1 MQKKFL
7 SNLFLLVVLNLL
19 IKPFFILGI
28 DAEVQNRVGEIE
40 YGNYFA
46 LLNFS
51 FLLNILLDLGITNY
65 NTRNIAQH
73 PQLIEK
79 HFSKIFWLRMVLF
92 FLYGSFTA
100 VSAIFTGYSSHEF
113 YLLIWL
119 MFNQFLVAVIQFSR
133 SNFGGL
139 HLFRTDAIV
148 SVLDRLLMILFCSML
163 LWTEIAGDEFKIEW
177 FVYSQTAAYLITA
190 VVAMV
195 LLRYETG
202 GIKINL
208 KKDFSMVLLKNSFPY
223 AVLIFLMM
231 MYSRLDSVMLERLL
245 ADGDEQAGI
254 YAQGYRYLDAVNM
267 FALLFAGILLPV
279 FARLLQ
285 HKENIFPILD
295 LSVRLLLSA
304 SVTVGLVAF
313 LFQENLLDLRYDTVT
328 AESARSFGYLILSF
342 IPVSITYIFGT
353 LLTANKN
360 LRQLNWMAFGG
371 LILNVMLNY
380 LMIPHYKAEGAALAT
395 LITQSLTAL
404 VQLIIAYRIFRI
416 NVNWNIYGGLMML
429 AVAVFV
435 TYYFT
440 KEMDFMKSIS
450 LTCLSAVVIILITG
464 LFKFSDIRQ
473 MIYFKN
479 QD

>member
-1 MQKKFL
+1 M
-7 SNLFLLVVLNLL
+7 FLLVVLNLL